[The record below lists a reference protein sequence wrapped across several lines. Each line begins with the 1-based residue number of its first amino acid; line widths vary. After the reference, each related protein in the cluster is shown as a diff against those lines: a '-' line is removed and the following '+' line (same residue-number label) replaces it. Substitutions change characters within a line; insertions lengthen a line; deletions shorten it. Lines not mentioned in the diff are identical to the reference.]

1 DPDEGPRV
9 LVDEADA
16 VGDLQT
22 GRAEQGA
29 RLVRLRRGEE
39 DRVTRLSAG
48 GRGQAGA
55 LLLADV
61 LGDRAAEGAVLAD
74 RDVGQPAGAALLG
87 PLLPRVELATG
98 LARTTGHDDSAD
110 VRGLEHPERGA
121 GGVLGG
127 GGELELGLQVRL
139 VGAVPGHRLGVTDP
153 WDRGADLVPDEA
165 PPLDQHLL
173 GDGDDVLLVDEAHLD
188 VELGELR
195 LTVGPEVLVAVA
207 AGDLV

>member
-1 DPDEGPRV
+1 EHGEDPLLDVAAVDTDGAAADLVAVAHDVVGRGLGARRVLVEPVEPLRGGRGEGVVDRGPRAVPDGDVVVLVGPLEQRRVDDPDEGPRV

-16 VGDLQT
+16 VRDLQT

-98 LARTTGHDDSAD
+98 LARTTGHD
-110 VRGLEHPERGA
+110 
-121 GGVLGG
+121 
-127 GGELELGLQVRL
+127 
-139 VGAVPGHRLGVTDP
+139 
-153 WDRGADLVPDEA
+153 
-165 PPLDQHLL
+165 
-173 GDGDDVLLVDEAHLD
+173 
-188 VELGELR
+188 
-195 LTVGPEVLVAVA
+195 
-207 AGDLV
+207 